1 MEFYFNVIVCEAIR
15 LNNVQLTQIGKAYT
29 MIKALNKLTT
39 LKLENKTIAML
50 LEYVVSKM
58 NIY

>member
-1 MEFYFNVIVCEAIR
+1 M
-15 LNNVQLTQIGKAYT
+15 NNVQLTQIGKAYT